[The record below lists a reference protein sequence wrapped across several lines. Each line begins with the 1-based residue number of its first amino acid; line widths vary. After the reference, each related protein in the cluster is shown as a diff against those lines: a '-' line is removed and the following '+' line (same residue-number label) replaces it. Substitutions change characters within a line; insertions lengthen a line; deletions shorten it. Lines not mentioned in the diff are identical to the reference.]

1 MREVL
6 DPEPKLLWGL
16 APKARLYGKE
26 DKNISN
32 KNNWKLVEKQKA
44 KIAIEER

>member
-16 APKARLYGKE
+16 APKAALHGRE
-26 DKNISN
+26 
-32 KNNWKLVEKQKA
+32 EKILA
-44 KIAIEER
+44 TRSF

>member
-16 APKARLYGKE
+16 APKRAFM
-26 DKNISN
+26 
-32 KNNWKLVEKQKA
+32 VEKR
-44 KIAIEER
+44 KILATRIF